1 MDSEPFVYFS
11 KMTFYEQ
18 IVSCVIDP
26 LLHSVTE
33 SASHLPSVDMAC
45 YMLNCLY
52 NMQSTLAMYEYMD
65 DRMERLQAQS
75 DAQIGSPIQ
84 INQKNSEF

>member
-1 MDSEPFVYFS
+1 
-11 KMTFYEQ
+11 
-18 IVSCVIDP
+18 
-26 LLHSVTE
+26 
-33 SASHLPSVDMAC
+33 MAC

-75 DAQIGSPIQ
+75 DAQIGS
-84 INQKNSEF
+84 INHIVG

>member
-1 MDSEPFVYFS
+1 
-11 KMTFYEQ
+11 
-18 IVSCVIDP
+18 
-26 LLHSVTE
+26 
-33 SASHLPSVDMAC
+33 MAC

-75 DAQIGSPIQ
+75 DAQIGLRCIDKFGTEFPILKLGNFLQ
-84 INQKNSEF
+84 IR